1 MVSVLDLTNW
11 CYVLCGKSEERGGEG
26 GRHLSY
32 YAGLFLL
39 GHNLRIALCTV
50 AEVFL
55 SVGILLHDSYRFKIA
70 Q

>member
-1 MVSVLDLTNW
+1 MLW
-11 CYVLCGKSEERGGEG
+11 GKSEELGGEG

-55 SVGILLHDSYRFKIA
+55 SVGILLHGS
-70 Q
+70 